1 MRIAVING
9 DFVENVIEIDEGS
22 DFTLPGRALVDAG
35 DAAPGWRLIE
45 GDLVAPSAPAVDVS
59 AYRKQALETAMAYG
73 NAITQSEIGQW
84 AGIEPLS
91 WTQQRDEAKIV
102 RDGGTLGEDA
112 VLPGLAVDKGISLA
126 EYANDVWANAMRYQ
140 AVLRAA
146 VQLRRTATNVLSD
159 PALDT
164 VEKVDAAVEHLKVE
178 ANALAADLGLG
189 AAG

>member
-112 VLPGLAVDKGISLA
+112 VLPGSLSTRA
-126 EYANDVWANAMRYQ
+126 SRLPSMRTTYGRTPCAIRRFCEQ
-140 AVLRAA
+140 RFSFGER
-146 VQLRRTATNVLSD
+146 RRTS
-159 PALDT
+159 
-164 VEKVDAAVEHLKVE
+164 
-178 ANALAADLGLG
+178 
-189 AAG
+189 